1 MKLPFVYQNFVFTDA
16 ESDINQPERTLDM
29 FNLGSMLN
37 LGSTEPVIGSASTL
51 VECSAMDLFKYLGDD
66 LFQNYP
72 KWSPE
77 VKELEQLTP
86 GPVQLGTL
94 GRQVRVDQGRRSE
107 SRFKIFAY
115 EPGERLTLVGVS
127 DPFRCTYKLQD
138 ANSMKSTRLTF
149 TFELL
154 ELLVVMRPFEALVR
168 VAIKEGAGRTVQNIK
183 RLVEAD
189 KAMKT
194 SAT

>member
-1 MKLPFVYQNFVFTDA
+1 
-16 ESDINQPERTLDM
+16 M

-37 LGSTEPVIGSASTL
+37 LGSTDPVVGKASTL
-51 VECSAMDLFKYLGDD
+51 VECSAMALFKFIGED

-86 GPVQLGTL
+86 GPVKLGTE

-107 SRFKIFAY
+107 SRFKITAY
-115 EPGERLTLVGVS
+115 EPGERLILVGVAK
-127 DPFRCTYKLQD
+127 PFRCAYELQA
-138 ANSMKSTRLTF
+138 ANPDKSTKLTF

-154 ELLVVMRPFEALVR
+154 ELLVVMRPFEGLVR
-168 VAIKEGAGRTVQNIK
+168 VAIKDGAARTVQNIK
-183 RLVEAD
+183 RLVEAQPSLNASLD
-189 KAMKT
+189 KEVP
-194 SAT
+194 

>member
-1 MKLPFVYQNFVFTDA
+1 
-16 ESDINQPERTLDM
+16 M

-37 LGSTEPVIGSASTL
+37 LGSTDPVVGKAHIIVKRSAS
-51 VECSAMDLFKYLGDD
+51 ELFHYIGDG
-66 LFQNYP
+66 LFENYP

-86 GPVQLGTL
+86 GPVGLGTE

-115 EPGERLTLVGVS
+115 EANTRVTLVGIS
-127 DPFRCTYKLQD
+127 DPFRCMYDLED
-138 ANSMKSTRLTF
+138 INSGESTKLTF

-154 ELLVVMRPFEALVR
+154 ELLMVMRPLEGLVR
-168 VAIKEGAGRTVQNIK
+168 IAIKEGAERTVQNIK
-183 RLVEAD
+183 RLVEAN
-189 KAMKT
+189 ASLRT
-194 SAT
+194 PTR